1 MEHKTNY
8 TGLGMVDVVQIVL
21 IMFKLFDVID
31 WPWHIVLIPL
41 WASLVFTGIILI
53 IFFASGGKIDEL

>member
-1 MEHKTNY
+1 MENKTNY
-8 TGLGMVDVVQIVL
+8 TGLGIVDVVQIVL

-41 WASLVFTGIILI
+41 WATLIFVGVIVIIYFI
-53 IFFASGGKIDEL
+53 RWGK

>member
-8 TGLGMVDVVQIVL
+8 TGLGIVDVVQIVL

-41 WASLVFTGIILI
+41 WATLVFIGVVAIIYFI
-53 IFFASGGKIDEL
+53 RWGK